1 MIFVT
6 VGSQMPFDRLIRTV
20 DDWACRCQTPRLFAQ
35 IAGGDYVPRHMR
47 WQRFISPAEY
57 RRRIFESELII
68 AHAGMGTVLTALE
81 FGRPLL
87 VMPRRGGLGETRNDH
102 QVATASRLAEAGYAS
117 VAMNEDELIGQL
129 ASFDQVAAPS
139 AIASHASVQ
148 LLSAVRDF
156 ISGDVQPS
164 RDSGGV
170 QSHPFPAVGEEL
182 AHAKAA

>member
-20 DDWACRCQTPRLFAQ
+20 DDWACRRRTTRLFAQ
-35 IAGGDYVPRHMR
+35 IAGGDYVPRHMQ

-81 FGRPLL
+81 FSRPLL
-87 VMPRRGGLGETRNDH
+87 VMPRRGGFGETRNDH
-102 QVATASRLAEAGYAS
+102 QVATAARLAEAGYAS

-129 ASFDQVAAPS
+129 ASLDQVAASS
-139 AIASHASVQ
+139 AIASHASVE

-156 ISGDVQPS
+156 ISGDAQPS
-164 RDSGGV
+164 RDSGV

>member
-20 DDWACRCQTPRLFAQ
+20 DDWAGGCRALQVFAQ
-35 IAGGDYVPRHMR
+35 IAGGDYVPDCMR

-57 RRRIFESELII
+57 RRRVFESELII

-81 FGRPLL
+81 LGRPLL

-102 QVATASRLAEAGYAS
+102 QVATATRLAEAGYAS
-117 VAMNEDELIGQL
+117 VAMNEDELIRQL
-129 ASFDQVAAPS
+129 ASLDKLTAPS
-139 AIASHASVQ
+139 VIPSHASVE
-148 LLSAVRDF
+148 LLSAVRSYLSD
-156 ISGDVQPS
+156 GTQPS
-164 RDSGGV
+164 RVSDV
-170 QSHPFPAVGEEL
+170 TNHPFSPVQKEL

>member
-20 DDWACRCQTPRLFAQ
+20 DDWAGRRQTPRLFAQ
-35 IAGGDYVPRHMR
+35 IAGGDYVPRHMQ

-87 VMPRRGGLGETRNDH
+87 VMPRRGGFGETRNDH
-102 QVATASRLAEAGYAS
+102 QVAAS
-117 VAMNEDELIGQL
+117 
-129 ASFDQVAAPS
+129 S

-156 ISGDVQPS
+156 ISGNAQPS
-164 RDSGGV
+164 RDSGV